1 MNKPV
6 DVDWQSARCTLLYR
20 AKHLLETGL
29 FADLEFL
36 VGDNHGDKEV
46 LSVSPF

>member
-6 DVDWQSARCTLLYR
+6 DVDWQSTKHTPLDR

-29 FADLEFL
+29 NADVEFL
-36 VGDNHGDKEV
+36 VGSKHGKKEV
-46 LSVSPF
+46 LSVLPI

>member
-6 DVDWQSARCTLLYR
+6 DVDWQSARCTLLDR